1 MGRWVQRAFWLG
13 WEKKASVADVETHT
27 LARCSWCGGAFVRGA
42 VTVLGLSP
50 WVCER
55 EACWRRQVAH
65 AMVVQLKGKDR
76 RCRFVPLPRQVD
88 AIEALRGEA
97 VYVLLGGAAGGSKS
111 KILREMGYTECLRV
125 TGFKVLLLRRTYK
138 ELDQTHL
145 RDAEIEA
152 PEMGAVAV
160 PSAKVVRFPN
170 GSVFQFG
177 HCETTADAANY
188 LSAEYDLILFDELV
202 TFEELQ
208 FLMIS
213 SRARSNKPGVVPKVM
228 AGTNPG
234 GPQSHW
240 VRSRFLDKTVDPD
253 VYPDYRPEEWAF
265 VPSKLDDNPYLD
277 ESYERKLL
285 NLPPEMRKAYR
296 DGDWDIFPGQYFPEW
311 RKSTHVA
318 ELPIPS
324 TARWYR
330 AIDWGFVKPG
340 CCLWIAVFPEG
351 RAYVRHEWLPQRVVN
366 SEQAKTIKAK
376 TGEFG
381 IRGVV
386 ASVADTGMWT
396 PDGDSGESPAE
407 TYARH
412 GVPLVQASKERP
424 AGWARLRE
432 WLRVAPDGK
441 PWLMVHPDC
450 AYLIRTLPSLVS
462 DERRAE
468 DVDTDGEDHAADAL
482 RYFVMSRPS
491 PGSQTGQAQPKAW
504 TMGWLKQQSQMPAGL
519 LARRTA

>member
-1 MGRWVQRAFWLG
+1 MSELQVHG
-13 WEKKASVADVETHT
+13 
-27 LARCSWCGGAFVRGA
+27 LAKCSWCGAAFVRGLLK
-42 VTVLGLSP
+42 VLNATP
-50 WVCER
+50 WVCPNT
-55 EACWRRQVAH
+55 ACWQRQTAH
-65 AMVVQLKGKDR
+65 AMIVHLKGKER
-76 RCRFVPLPRQVD
+76 NCRFVPLPRQVD
-88 AIEALRGEA
+88 AIDALKSSA
-97 VYVLLGGAAGGSKS
+97 IYILLGGAAGGSKS
-111 KILREMGYTECLRV
+111 KILREIAYQECLRV
-125 TGFKVLLLRRTYK
+125 SNFKVLLLRRTYK

-145 RDAEIEA
+145 RDAEMEA

-160 PSAKVVRFPN
+160 PSAKLVRFPN
-170 GSVFQFG
+170 GSVVQFG

-240 VRSRFLDKTVDPD
+240 VKSRFIDHNVDLDI
-253 VYPDYRPEEWAF
+253 YPDYRHEEWAF
-265 VPSKLDDNPYLD
+265 IPSKLDDNPYLD
-277 ESYERKLL
+277 ASYERKLL

-296 DGDWDIFPGQYFPEW
+296 DGDWDIFPGQFFPEW
-311 RKSTHVA
+311 RKGTHVA
-318 ELPIPS
+318 ELQVPPG
-324 TARWYR
+324 ARWYR

-340 CCLWIAVFPEG
+340 ACLWVAVFPEG

-366 SEQAKTIKAK
+366 SEQAKTIAAK
-376 TGEFG
+376 TQEYG
-381 IRGVV
+381 IKVLQ
-386 ASVADTGMWT
+386 SVADTGMWT

-407 TYARH
+407 TYQRY
-412 GVPLVQASKERP
+412 GVPLTQASKERP

-432 WLRVAPDGK
+432 WLRTAPDGK

-462 DERRAE
+462 DDRKPE

-482 RYFVMSRPS
+482 RYFVMGRPS
-491 PGSQTGQAQPKAW
+491 PGRTASAPEVKANTLGWFKRLSAQEP
-504 TMGWLKQQSQMPAGL
+504 MGI
-519 LARRTA
+519 LARRSA

>member
-1 MGRWVQRAFWLG
+1 MI
-13 WEKKASVADVETHT
+13 ETHP
-27 LARCSWCGGAFVRGA
+27 LAKCSSCGASFVRGL
-42 VTVLGLSP
+42 VSVLGSSP
-50 WVCER
+50 WTCPQ
-55 EACWRRQVAH
+55 EACWRRQIAH
-65 AMVVQLKGKDR
+65 AMVVQLKGKAK

-88 AIEALRGEA
+88 AIEALKGPA
-97 VYVLLGGAAGGSKS
+97 VYILLGGAAGGSKS
-111 KILREMGYTECLRV
+111 KILREIGYTECLRV
-125 TGFKVLLLRRTYK
+125 EGFRVLLLRRTYK

-152 PEMGAVAV
+152 PEMGATAV

-213 SRARSNKPGVVPKVM
+213 SRARSNKPNVVPKVM

-240 VRSRFLDKTVDPD
+240 VKSRFIDKNVDLDQ
-253 VYPDYRPEEWAF
+253 YPDYRPEEWVF
-265 VPSKLDDNPYLD
+265 IPSKLDDNPYLD
-277 ESYERKLL
+277 ASYERKLL

-296 DGDWDIFPGQYFPEW
+296 DGDWDIFPGQFFPEW

-318 ELPIPS
+318 VLPIPD

-340 CCLWIAVFPEG
+340 ACLWVAMFPDG

-376 TGEFG
+376 TDEWG
-381 IRGVV
+381 IKVLS
-386 ASVADTGMWT
+386 SVADTGMWT

-407 TYARH
+407 TYARY
-412 GVPLVQASKERP
+412 GVPLQQASKERP

-432 WLRVAPDGK
+432 WLRTAPDGK

-450 AYLIRTLPSLVS
+450 PYLIRTLPSLVS
-462 DERRAE
+462 DEHKPE

-482 RYFVMSRPS
+482 RYFVMGRPS
-491 PGSQTGQAQPKAW
+491 PGSLASKAPPKPG
-504 TMGWLKQQSQMPAGL
+504 TLGWLKKQWDSQPVGV
-519 LARRTA
+519 LARRSA